1 MTPSL
6 KVVVAIT
13 SPIAFQTLKN
23 QSVLHTCL
31 KTAQEFVSQ
40 YGSSAHLAIA
50 GSTEDLAQVAD
61 VECEKIQCDPN
72 NLVASLPNATPAEL
86 LMIHDSQRALTKVAQ
101 FQRVLAGLTPGIDAV
116 RPVSAFTET
125 LKSIDADQFIEG
137 TIDRN
142 SMKRTSTPE
151 LIRSS
156 AHLAIA
162 GSTEDL
168 AQVVELDCEKIECD
182 PNNLVASLPNTTP
195 VELVMFHDS
204 QRALTKVAQFQRV
217 LEALTPG
224 IDAVR
229 PVSAFTETLK
239 SIDADQFI
247 EGTIDRN
254 SMKRISTPEL
264 IRYSAI
270 DVKGESSTWFVP
282 IKADAQL
289 ATVDADPESAR
300 INSEKEIE
308 LMKHLLDW
316 N

>member
-31 KTAQEFVSQ
+31 KTAQEFVAL

-50 GSTEDLAQVAD
+50 GSTEDLAQVVD
-61 VECEKIQCDPN
+61 LECEKIECDPN

-86 LMIHDSQRALTKVAQ
+86 VMIHDSQRALTTVAQ
-101 FQRVLAGLTPGIDAV
+101 FQRVLAG
-116 RPVSAFTET
+116 
-125 LKSIDADQFIEG
+125 
-137 TIDRN
+137 
-142 SMKRTSTPE
+142 
-151 LIRSS
+151 
-156 AHLAIA
+156 
-162 GSTEDL
+162 
-168 AQVVELDCEKIECD
+168 
-182 PNNLVASLPNTTP
+182 
-195 VELVMFHDS
+195 
-204 QRALTKVAQFQRV
+204 
-217 LEALTPG
+217 LTPG

>member
-125 LKSIDADQFIEG
+125 LKSINADQFIEG

-151 LIRSS
+151 LIR
-156 AHLAIA
+156 
-162 GSTEDL
+162 
-168 AQVVELDCEKIECD
+168 
-182 PNNLVASLPNTTP
+182 
-195 VELVMFHDS
+195 
-204 QRALTKVAQFQRV
+204 
-217 LEALTPG
+217 
-224 IDAVR
+224 
-229 PVSAFTETLK
+229 
-239 SIDADQFI
+239 
-247 EGTIDRN
+247 
-254 SMKRISTPEL
+254 
-264 IRYSAI
+264 YSAI
-270 DVKGESSTWFVP
+270 DFRGASSTWFVP
-282 IKADAQL
+282 IKADAKI

>member
-86 LMIHDSQRALTKVAQ
+86 LMIHDSQRALTKVTQ

-125 LKSIDADQFIEG
+125 LKSINADQFIEG

-151 LIRSS
+151 LIR
-156 AHLAIA
+156 
-162 GSTEDL
+162 
-168 AQVVELDCEKIECD
+168 
-182 PNNLVASLPNTTP
+182 N
-195 VELVMFHDS
+195 
-204 QRALTKVAQFQRV
+204 
-217 LEALTPG
+217 
-224 IDAVR
+224 
-229 PVSAFTETLK
+229 
-239 SIDADQFI
+239 
-247 EGTIDRN
+247 
-254 SMKRISTPEL
+254 
-264 IRYSAI
+264 SAI
-270 DVKGESSTWFVP
+270 DLKGASSTWFVP
-282 IKADAQL
+282 IKADAKI
-289 ATVDADPESAR
+289 ATVDADLESAR